1 MRDDGDGHMI
11 QGQRVTDAA
20 FLSEPLRS
28 AGQEQIPV
36 GETLIR
42 FPKRLIHLFPELSS
56 GR

>member
-1 MRDDGDGHMI
+1 LRDDGDGHMI